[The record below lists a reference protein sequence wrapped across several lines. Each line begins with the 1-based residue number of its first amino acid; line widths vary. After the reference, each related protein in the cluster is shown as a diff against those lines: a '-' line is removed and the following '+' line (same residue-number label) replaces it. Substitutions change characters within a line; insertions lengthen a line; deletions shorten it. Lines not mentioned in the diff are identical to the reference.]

1 MSSADDISSSLL
13 AEPTFLIPFFSVI
26 SAACTEASLDR
37 RLEPFKKNVKML
49 PIGQP
54 GVTRWREPRV
64 VTNNAPMIQFNPK
77 NITLVGGAAINV
89 YDFLLGANREH
100 YIEKG
105 TTDLDIVWW
114 PDTVI
119 SRPFLPYDNTL
130 YTVVSTSE
138 IYKQLGNVLK
148 EKLKKQGDA
157 FVEQKKGHILTELLS
172 SKYGIH
178 RTKITVDVKTNEVRV
193 AGVLSVSI
201 DLILDDQTVH
211 IADISL
217 HDGASSQKSNTLEF
231 PHTDIV
237 YSNYQFINNIHFDIG
252 TVNVPHLSRLID
264 QQKRALE
271 NRVQS
276 VWDKERRAELMTSKA
291 QTHYRRLRYILDIIF
306 AMAFSN
312 DVRSQMFRSILH
324 KNSKM
329 MFNLNDSYYQLLYYF
344 STSPYAM
351 AACPWNANQ
360 CMVTTENANLL
371 HFLCTQKKS
380 LNPLLCGEPP
390 VAAKNVQPPVQPPIL
405 PNNIAPVVAAKNVAP
420 VQPILPNNVKPPV
433 QPTLPNNIAPVVAAN
448 NNVAP
453 VQLLGNN
460 SNRSN
465 NNGNNDNNNNGNN
478 NGNNSSHR
486 ESNRNNDNNS
496 SESNNGN
503 NSNNNAASFVSA
515 RSVNS
520 RRRLTRTNSAKSF
533 VSARGNNKN
542 RKSRKNRRR

>member
-49 PIGQP
+49 PIGHP

-64 VTNNAPMIQFNPK
+64 VMNNAPMIQFNPK

-157 FVEQKKGHILTELLS
+157 FVEQRKGHILTELLS

-271 NRVQS
+271 NRVQM
-276 VWDKERRAELMTSKA
+276 VWDGERAELMTGKA
-291 QTHYRRLRYILDIIF
+291 QTHYRRLRYILDIIY
-306 AMAFSN
+306 AMTFSN

-329 MFNLNDSYYQLLYYF
+329 MLNLNDSYYQLLYYF

-360 CMVTTENANLL
+360 CMVTAENANLL

-405 PNNIAPVVAAKNVAP
+405 PNNVRPVAAKNVQPP
-420 VQPILPNNVKPPV
+420 VQPILPNNIAPVAANNVKPPV
-433 QPTLPNNIAPVVAAN
+433 QPPILPNNVRPVVAAN

-460 SNRSN
+460 SNR
-465 NNGNNDNNNNGNN
+465 
-478 NGNNSSHR
+478 R
-486 ESNRNNDNNS
+486 ESNNNNS
-496 SESNNGN
+496 SESN
-503 NSNNNAASFVSA
+503 SNNNDAASFVSA